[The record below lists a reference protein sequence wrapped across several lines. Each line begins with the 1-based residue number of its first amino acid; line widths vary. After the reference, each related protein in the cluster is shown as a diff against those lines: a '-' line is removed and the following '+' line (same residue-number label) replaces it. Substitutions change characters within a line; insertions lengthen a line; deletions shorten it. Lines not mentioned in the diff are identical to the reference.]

1 MTASTRSDS
10 ASSTSIHTTTRYWR
24 RTDTPRPWW
33 PWGLLPLIGLVLLFL
48 FGAVI
53 TAPAIEA
60 EVGRNV
66 ARALD
71 GAGVAVNEIAADGQ
85 RVTARVAGAGPG
97 ERFVEGLAEATKCET
112 WAGTLTCPTRVALE
126 VDPVEAAPA
135 VAAMRPHRFEV
146 LRDAGSAGSVILR
159 GEVPSAA
166 ERQRIVGLA
175 SQYFDEVDD
184 RLRVSND
191 SAGTNYAPAAD
202 RAIAVVNRLVDGQA
216 SWSGEHLSV
225 SGAAHAGDVAAVR
238 AEFDAAGPSGMLG
251 SFDVRTLED
260 PADAGEEC
268 NRAFDDV
275 LSNATI
281 RFQTASATIDAG
293 NETLLQRLASLAES
307 CPGMLTIQG
316 HTDSRGDADM
326 NEALSLARA
335 SAVRDALA
343 QLGIDQARMNS
354 VGYGETQPVAD
365 NATSEGRA
373 RNRRIAIV
381 VDTNE

>member
-60 EVGRNV
+60 EVGSNV

-97 ERFVEGLAEATKCET
+97 ERFVEVLAEATKCET

-135 VAAMRPHRFEV
+135 VAAMRPQPAEV
-146 LRDAGSAGSVILR
+146 DAAEATAMSGSAA
-159 GEVPSAA
+159 VPA
-166 ERQRIVGLA
+166 LA
-175 SQYFDEVDD
+175 
-184 RLRVSND
+184 
-191 SAGTNYAPAAD
+191 
-202 RAIAVVNRLVDGQA
+202 
-216 SWSGEHLSV
+216 
-225 SGAAHAGDVAAVR
+225 
-238 AEFDAAGPSGMLG
+238 DA
-251 SFDVRTLED
+251 
-260 PADAGEEC
+260 ADAGEEC

-343 QLGIDQARMNS
+343 QLGIDQARMNP

-365 NATSEGRA
+365 NATWEGRA